1 MPQEGRE
8 ARSVPELSDQE
19 LDRYIRTR
27 LALAGVDL
35 SVLPE
40 DDPTAPADQVRVL
53 RSARRFLRDRA
64 PRIAALDLDPDT
76 YPPVM
81 YPASLPTVEEG
92 APRTSGDSGA
102 GFR

>member
-1 MPQEGRE
+1 MPQEGTSQQP
-8 ARSVPELSDQE
+8 APELSDQE

-40 DDPTAPADQVRVL
+40 DDPAAPADQVRVL
-53 RSARRFLRDRA
+53 RSARRFLRERA
-64 PRIAALDLDPDT
+64 PTVAALDLDPDT

-81 YPASLPTVEEG
+81 YPASLPTVEDASSGTSTAPG
-92 APRTSGDSGA
+92 APSR
-102 GFR
+102 